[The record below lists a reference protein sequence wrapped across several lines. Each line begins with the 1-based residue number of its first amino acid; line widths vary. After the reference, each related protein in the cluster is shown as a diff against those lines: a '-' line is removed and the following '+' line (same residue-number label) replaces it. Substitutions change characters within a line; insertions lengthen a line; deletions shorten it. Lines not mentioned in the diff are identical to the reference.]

1 MKCTLMLSDGSISH
15 ITINT
20 LNEDNAYEECELAAY
35 EITGQP
41 AQEIIIGEV
50 E

>member
-20 LNEDNAYEECELAAY
+20 LNEDIAY